1 MSERRVTLEGPV
13 NWRDLGGYPAMD
25 GATTRWGRLFR
36 SDSVH
41 TLTAADIPVLRE
53 LGVRTAIDFRSAQ
66 ELEQLGIGP
75 LGDVR
80 VTHVHVPTF
89 DHQPGQRPPTIVLS
103 SAVDFYTSMIE
114 SGAHAYVAAANAIAE
129 DDRLPAVFYCVAG
142 KDRTGIFAAIVL
154 GLLGVPDDEIIAD
167 YHLTQE
173 IVPILTER
181 RVGRDGVLLEEERWK
196 DIPADLKEAHAHVM
210 EELLGHVRDR
220 WGDWEGYADAV
231 GIDAALVARL
241 REELLED
248 DDG

>member
-154 GLLGVPDDEIIAD
+154 GLLGVPDDVVVAD
-167 YHLTQE
+167 YAMTHEVIST
-173 IVPILTER
+173 ITAR
-181 RVGRDGVLLEEERWK
+181 RIERDGGSAASRDRWVDVPEE
-196 DIPADLKEAHAHVM
+196 LMGAHAHVM
-210 EELLGHVRDR
+210 EGLIHRVREKWGGWDEYAASVGFPPETVTALRALLL
-220 WGDWEGYADAV
+220 DA
-231 GIDAALVARL
+231 
-241 REELLED
+241 
-248 DDG
+248 